1 MDNLENRMKL
11 GNRIKE
17 LRNEQGLSLRRFG
30 MMTGLGHTYL
40 CELESDKRQV
50 RFDTICKIT
59 DNFGISLHD
68 FFNWD

>member
-1 MDNLENRMKL
+1 MDNLENRIKL

-30 MMTGLGHTYL
+30 MMTGQGHTSL
-40 CELESDKRQV
+40 CELESGKRQV
-50 RFDTICKIT
+50 RFDTICRIT
-59 DNFGISLHD
+59 DSLGISLHD